1 MTSRLRHKR
10 WSGGFAKL
18 ERNLSRPLLTLET
31 LEKSRVVL
39 WNTTLLFLQLRSSL
53 TLFET
58 GESAGEAEKKRH
70 NVLLSR

>member
-39 WNTTLLFLQLRSSL
+39 WNTTLLFLQLRSL

-58 GESAGEAEKKRH
+58 GETAGKTEKKRH